1 MTTDPDAPR
10 PTMIPPRREPL
21 IRVDSVAEEYAFID
35 TYPPEDGWW
44 TVVSQSL
51 VAAGSGPVDWVL
63 LRAVETDLEF
73 VVKFDVA
80 SFVDTSPPGRDAS
93 ETSDRLDVIMKR
105 ALDYARE
112 NPPFHPGSMP
122 RFPVPSRRY
131 GNCVEVPIA
140 ILAVDAGRR
149 GLYAPTRVVALDLST
164 GEPVGIGEAPDFDPQ
179 NWPPR
184 RLGDWPPAGDRPLGR
199 RQLQATLNRFSACY
213 LRLLDATVLGREY
226 EQRSDEERE
235 AGVLLTHL
243 EPLSMIEWY
252 RNLDAEWMDRL
263 GDQASTT

>member
-10 PTMIPPRREPL
+10 PTTMPSRREPL
-21 IRVDSVAEEYAFID
+21 IRVDSVAEEYAFVD
-35 TYPPEDGWW
+35 TYPSEAGWW

-51 VAAGSGPVDWVL
+51 VAARGGPVDRL
-63 LRAVETDLEF
+63 RLRAGENGREAILD
-73 VVKFDVA
+73 FDA
-80 SFVDTSPPGRDAS
+80 TSFVNASPPDREGS

-105 ALDYARE
+105 ALEYARE
-112 NPPFHPGSMP
+112 NPPCHPGSMP
-122 RFPVPSRRY
+122 RFPMPSRRY
-131 GNCVEVPIA
+131 GGCVEVPIA

-149 GLYAPTRVVALDLST
+149 GLYAPTTVVALDLST

-179 NWPPR
+179 DWPPH

-199 RQLQATLNRFSACY
+199 RQLRATLNRFSACY

-235 AGVLLTHL
+235 AGVLLRQL
-243 EPLSMIEWY
+243 ELPSMIEWY
-252 RNLDAEWMDRL
+252 RNLDREWIEHL
-263 GDQASTT
+263 GEAVGTA